1 MGGRGIGGGGGGE
14 ADAPVPGSG
23 AQSVGCGLVPV
34 RKERCWMR
42 GGWRQGWWC
51 GVLGMLAAQDTKSW
65 WCFGGVGGGRTHKRS
80 RFVWN
85 QIHMGNSRSLKRKPN
100 TMHIMRGSA
109 AVLLLLAACATH
121 RADAADPFTCVSVV
135 RPFPP
140 VPTTHPIFIYF
151 LVARLRSGTN
161 LYTTTRTDQNRRTCP
176 TTCAGRV
183 RGPRACV
190 RAGAAVGRACAVLPA
205 AGLVL
210 QGGARVTAPVRVRM

>member
-1 MGGRGIGGGGGGE
+1 
-14 ADAPVPGSG
+14 
-23 AQSVGCGLVPV
+23 
-34 RKERCWMR
+34 MR

-51 GVLGMLAAQDTKSW
+51 GVLGMLAAQENKSW

-85 QIHMGNSRSLKRKPN
+85 QIHMGNSRYSLKRKPN

-121 RADAADPFTCVSVV
+121 RADAADPFTCVNVV

-140 VPTTHPIFIYF
+140 VPITHPILFIF
-151 LVARLRSGTN
+151 WWRDSVRAP
-161 LYTTTRTDQNRRTCP
+161 TTRTDQNRRTCP

-190 RAGAAVGRACAVLPA
+190 RAGAAVGRACAVLLA

-210 QGGARVTAPVRVRM
+210 QGGARITAPADAGAGAGARVRVRVWVLM

>member
-1 MGGRGIGGGGGGE
+1 ML
-14 ADAPVPGSG
+14 DARRLAAGV
-23 AQSVGCGLVPV
+23 V
-34 RKERCWMR
+34 MR
-42 GGWRQGWWC
+42 G
-51 GVLGMLAAQDTKSW
+51 LGNACSARKQVVVVFW
-65 WCFGGVGGGRTHKRS
+65 GVGGGRTHKRS

-121 RADAADPFTCVSVV
+121 RADAADPFTCVKIV

-161 LYTTTRTDQNRRTCP
+161 H
-176 TTCAGRV
+176 
-183 RGPRACV
+183 
-190 RAGAAVGRACAVLPA
+190 
-205 AGLVL
+205 
-210 QGGARVTAPVRVRM
+210 